1 MINRLSC
8 ITADDDSIAQCSAQ
22 SEKKRLTVMGVEFV
36 YLYFFGIGV
45 AGLGWIVENV
55 VKIISQGYFDCRFHL
70 LPFISPYA
78 LIPFAFQ
85 ILLGDP
91 DSVAVFGHKLFKK
104 DNTKNKV
111 LSNLIC
117 ISLICAAVFLGELAI
132 GTMWEAVSGVQ
143 LWNYSNLP
151 LQVNQYAGLIPSVG
165 YGCGAYLIFRFVY
178 KPLLKVIRK
187 KVKFNVAKIICCTL
201 GVLIVLDTL
210 IMAIQ
215 IIAFGQ
221 APMYWQV
228 HLW

>member
-1 MINRLSC
+1 MEKILTENQ
-8 ITADDDSIAQCSAQ
+8 IIHK
-22 SEKKRLTVMGVEFV
+22 EKKRLTVFGVEFV
-36 YLYFFGIGV
+36 YLYLFGIGV
-45 AGLGWIVENV
+45 ACLGWIAENT
-55 VKIISQGYFDCRFHL
+55 VKIVSQGYFDCRFHL

-91 DSVAVFGHKLFKK
+91 DRLTVFGHSLFKK
-104 DNTKNKV
+104 DSVKNKAI
-111 LSNLIC
+111 SNIVCLVLIC
-117 ISLICAAVFLGELAI
+117 SAVFAGELVI
-132 GTMWEAVSGVQ
+132 GVMWEALFGVQ

-151 LQVNQYAGLIPSVG
+151 LQINKYAGLIPAIG
-165 YGCGAYLIFRFVY
+165 YGGGAYLIFRFIY
-178 KPLLKVIRK
+178 KPLLGLIRSKVN
-187 KVKFNVAKIICCTL
+187 FGVAKVICCTL

-215 IIAFGQ
+215 IVAFGQ